1 MMVHIPGSA
10 HAGMKQDEPQFE
22 LQADV
27 RRVHSMCYDLHFTDD
42 IRISRR
48 RCDTRVDQ
56 GVTSNVAV
64 AAPKGTS

>member
-1 MMVHIPGSA
+1 MMAHITANA

-48 RCDTRVDQ
+48 RCDTKVDQ
-56 GVTSNVAV
+56 E
-64 AAPKGTS
+64 